1 MHCCFFLD
9 TYEMITEYSEG
20 GYQFVVSYHFESNM
34 RAAGERSHPSR
45 VKRLAQ
51 EAVTLSTSL
60 PLSYSSSVFVRC
72 DTDRLDIMK
81 VRHLLFVTIIT
92 ASLTLKIQGHRNLKC
107 YSWAGGNTSVWRS
120 GIGIDKRMLVLGAA
134 CLYLADHAGFV
145 FVHFCLFH
153 STMKSFH
160 L

>member
-1 MHCCFFLD
+1 MFFSFPD
-9 TYEMITEYSEG
+9 TYEMITECSEG

-51 EAVTLSTSL
+51 ETVTLSTSL

-81 VRHLLFVTIIT
+81 VRYFLIMISINLYIPRTEDFKSTDSAWLLESWTVHLPL
-92 ASLTLKIQGHRNLKC
+92 Q
-107 YSWAGGNTSVWRS
+107 
-120 GIGIDKRMLVLGAA
+120 
-134 CLYLADHAGFV
+134 
-145 FVHFCLFH
+145 
-153 STMKSFH
+153 
-160 L
+160 

>member
-1 MHCCFFLD
+1 MFSLTD
-9 TYEMITEYSEG
+9 TYEMITECSEG

-51 EAVTLSTSL
+51 ETVTLSTSL

-81 VRHLLFVTIIT
+81 VRCVLIIASINLYIPRIEDFKSTDSTLLLELWTVDLP
-92 ASLTLKIQGHRNLKC
+92 SQ
-107 YSWAGGNTSVWRS
+107 
-120 GIGIDKRMLVLGAA
+120 
-134 CLYLADHAGFV
+134 
-145 FVHFCLFH
+145 
-153 STMKSFH
+153 
-160 L
+160 

>member
-1 MHCCFFLD
+1 MVNFYFVKVMHCCCFLD
-9 TYEMITEYSEG
+9 TYEMITEYNEG

-72 DTDRLDIMK
+72 DTDRLDVMK
-81 VRHLLFVTIIT
+81 VRYLLFVSIIT
-92 ASLTLKIQGHRNLKC
+92 
-107 YSWAGGNTSVWRS
+107 
-120 GIGIDKRMLVLGAA
+120 DP
-134 CLYLADHAGFV
+134 
-145 FVHFCLFH
+145 
-153 STMKSFH
+153 
-160 L
+160 

>member
-1 MHCCFFLD
+1 MCLIIHSASLKMVNFILFVNVMHCFFLD

-72 DTDRLDIMK
+72 DTDRLDVMK
-81 VRHLLFVTIIT
+81 VRHLLFVTNIT
-92 ASLTLKIQGHRNLKC
+92 
-107 YSWAGGNTSVWRS
+107 
-120 GIGIDKRMLVLGAA
+120 DP
-134 CLYLADHAGFV
+134 
-145 FVHFCLFH
+145 
-153 STMKSFH
+153 
-160 L
+160 

>member
-1 MHCCFFLD
+1 MCLSYSNNKSCKVIVIPAIHIVYVYNEAQSQCYGAVIYSFLD
-9 TYEMITEYSEG
+9 TYEMITECSEG

-51 EAVTLSTSL
+51 ETVTLSTSL

-81 VRHLLFVTIIT
+81 V
-92 ASLTLKIQGHRNLKC
+92 
-107 YSWAGGNTSVWRS
+107 
-120 GIGIDKRMLVLGAA
+120 
-134 CLYLADHAGFV
+134 
-145 FVHFCLFH
+145 
-153 STMKSFH
+153 
-160 L
+160 

>member
-1 MHCCFFLD
+1 MVIFFIYLFVKVAYFFLD

-81 VRHLLFVTIIT
+81 VRHLLTVTTIT
-92 ASLTLKIQGHRNLKC
+92 DA
-107 YSWAGGNTSVWRS
+107 
-120 GIGIDKRMLVLGAA
+120 
-134 CLYLADHAGFV
+134 
-145 FVHFCLFH
+145 
-153 STMKSFH
+153 
-160 L
+160 